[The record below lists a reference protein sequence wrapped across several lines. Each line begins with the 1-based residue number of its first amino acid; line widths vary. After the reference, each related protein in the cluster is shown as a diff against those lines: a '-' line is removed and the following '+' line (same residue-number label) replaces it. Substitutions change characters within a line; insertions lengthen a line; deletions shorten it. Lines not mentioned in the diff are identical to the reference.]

1 MPGFLIT
8 IFFGSGLFFLHA
20 LAHAPSARAF
30 AFCELT
36 VALLLGGALV
46 MPALRREAINLALR
60 LGALTFATI
69 ALGYLLD
76 TRSEAQWHG
85 LWAACIEAL
94 GPCLA
99 AIAGYALASAWNRHG
114 LLRGLYL
121 AGALCAIWSS
131 LSFLAMTRGAGPSA
145 AALLLDFALN
155 PYASMIFALSFT
167 GAAFALGEEVVRKPR
182 RDGPRLAPLAQRLV
196 LPLAACL
203 CCLIALHLSKAVLP
217 VFAAGLGAS
226 AIAIGLGLRARR
238 AAGPLWAA
246 MPAAMAFGLTAL
258 SLAAG
263 EPAPWALPPRDL
275 LAEPAWI
282 PALALVLITCSL
294 AKDHKRRPGRG
305 LALMLGC
312 CAVMTS
318 LAAFSH
324 ALNSPSGLTA
334 SALLIGLALSYRDAE
349 AKPARRQKA
358 LGVSA
363 GAKAR

>member
-8 IFFGSGLFFLHA
+8 IFFGSGLFLLHA

-36 VALLLGGALV
+36 AALLLGGALIW
-46 MPALRREAINLALR
+46 PKLRREAITLTLR
-60 LGALTFATI
+60 LGALAFGAI
-69 ALGYLLD
+69 ALGYLLE
-76 TRSEAQWHG
+76 TRSDAQWHG
-85 LWAACIEAL
+85 LWATGEDAL

-99 AIAGYALASAWNRHG
+99 AIAGYALARAWNRHG
-114 LLRGLYL
+114 FLRGLYL

-131 LSFLAMTRGAGPSA
+131 LSFLAMTRGAAPSA
-145 AALLLDFALN
+145 AALLLDFSLN

-167 GAAFALGEEVVRKPR
+167 AATFALGEEIVRKPR
-182 RDGPRLAPLAQRLV
+182 REGPPLAPLAQRLV
-196 LPLAACL
+196 LPLAACMG
-203 CCLIALHLSKAVLP
+203 CLIALHLSKAVLP
-217 VFAAGLGAS
+217 VLSAGLGAS
-226 AIAIGLGLRARR
+226 VVAIGLGLRARR
-238 AAGPLWAA
+238 AAGPLMAA
-246 MPAAMAFGLTAL
+246 LPAAMAFILSAF

-263 EPAPWALPPRDL
+263 KPAPWALPPRDL

-282 PALALVLITCSL
+282 PALALVVITCLL
-294 AKDHKRRPGRG
+294 ARDHKRRPGRG

-312 CAVMTS
+312 CAVMAS
-318 LAAFSH
+318 LAAFSS
-324 ALNSPSGLTA
+324 AMNSPSGLTA
-334 SALLIGLALSYRDAE
+334 SAVLIGLALSYRDAE